1 MGYCKVWMAGS
12 FVDSDELDVATGSSL
27 AGDRTRSSS
36 LSGSGTASI
45 RARGI
50 ALSSDVQAVSLNSER
65 SALDLVS
72 GATSATA

>member
-1 MGYCKVWMAGS
+1 MAGS
-12 FVDSDELDVATGSSL
+12 SLDSDELDAATGSSL
-27 AGDRTRSSS
+27 AGDRTRISS

-45 RARGI
+45 RATGI
-50 ALSSDVQAVSLNSER
+50 ALSSDVQAESLNSER